1 MDTIEAI
8 LTRRSIRRF
17 INQPV
22 EKGEIEKLLQAAMQA
37 PSARNTQSWQF
48 IVIDQREILYQIA
61 DFHPYAE
68 MLRNAPL
75 AIAVCAD
82 LEQEKS
88 IEYCALNCAAA
99 TENILL
105 AAWELGLGSVWL
117 GIYPREKRM
126 RDLSRLLN
134 LPQKIIPIALV
145 ALGYPAEKK
154 QQEDRFSQEKI
165 HLNKWS

>member
-8 LTRRSIRRF
+8 MTRRSIRQYIDRSVD
-17 INQPV
+17 QVHV
-22 EKGEIEKLLQAAMQA
+22 EKILQAAMQA
-37 PSARNTQSWQF
+37 PSARNTQAWQF
-48 IVIDQREILYQIA
+48 IIINQREILNRIA

-68 MLRNAPL
+68 MLPKAPL

-134 LPQKIIPIALV
+134 LPQKIIPISLIAV
-145 ALGYPAEKK
+145 GYPAEKK
-154 QQEDRFSQEKI
+154 PQVDRFSQDKV
-165 HLNKWS
+165 HLNRWS